1 MWTLGKSKF
10 SFVKVRKYRE
20 VWVLYY
26 RHSFRN
32 TYQSPIMWWLDS
44 EATKDRKKFSVCVC
58 VGGAAG
64 KAGKLY
70 IKLLK
75 CVVILN
81 RKSFKVLWSTDK
93 TLSLGNLNGV
103 MNELTYG
110 TGLCQGT
117 KL

>member
-44 EATKDRKKFSVCVC
+44 EATKDRKKFSVCVW
-58 VGGAAG
+58 GGRG
-64 KAGKLY
+64 EGRQIIYKIVEMCCY
-70 IKLLK
+70 
-75 CVVILN
+75 
-81 RKSFKVLWSTDK
+81 FKQK
-93 TLSLGNLNGV
+93 KF
-103 MNELTYG
+103 
-110 TGLCQGT
+110 QGSMEHRQNT
-117 KL
+117 QPGEFERGHE